1 MFKKILIANR
11 GEIACRVM
19 RTARDMGIKT
29 VAVYSE
35 ADAKAPHVKMADEA
49 VLIGPAP
56 SAESYLKG
64 DTILKVAKETGAEA
78 IHPGYGFLSENAGF
92 AEACAKAGIVF
103 IGPSPDAI
111 RAMGLKDR
119 AKALMEKAGVPVTPG
134 YHGEDQDPEHL
145 KAEANRIGYPVL
157 IKAVAGGG
165 GKGMRKV
172 DAEKDFL
179 SALESCQREA
189 SKSFGDDNVLIE
201 KFITSPRHIEVQVF
215 GDSHGNVIHLYE
227 RDCSLQRRH
236 QKVIEEA
243 PAPGMTNEVR
253 AAMTRA
259 AVDAAKAVNYSGAGT
274 VEFIVDGSGALRPD
288 GFFFMEMN
296 TRLQVEHPVTEM
308 VTGLDLVKLQLE
320 VAAGGKVPS
329 QDAITL
335 TGHAIE
341 ARLYAEDPQS
351 GFLPSIGTLEQF
363 ELNTPRFDGPSAS
376 VERQDELRASP
387 MSATGRIDTGVE
399 AGGEVSLHYD
409 PMIAKVIAW
418 RSQREDAATD
428 LAEALRKSSIAGV
441 KTNAAFLIRCLESE
455 AFLNGDVETRFIDAN
470 LEALTTPRITSE
482 IAVASGAVALIE
494 MLREPDRLASDLSS
508 FPHLVKESRR
518 GIARTVLASGRDERR
533 NGFSPWNAAGGFRLN
548 ADPRI
553 QISLSQGDQIYT
565 VRLSE
570 TGEGWQTT
578 VNETSFDFEVGYVDA
593 GRVAISL
600 LSDKVATEISV
611 DVFDGDLI
619 VKADGETQRVTEAR
633 PDALADALEAGNLVK
648 APMPGKVL
656 AVHVKPGQA
665 VSKGDALVVLEAMK
679 MEHALTAPRDGVVDS
694 VSAEAG
700 AQVGEGDAL
709 ITLAAEEDA
718 AA

>member
-1 MFKKILIANR
+1 MFKTILIANR

-19 RTARDMGIKT
+19 RTAKEMGIRT

-56 SAESYLKG
+56 SAESYLKAEK
-64 DTILKVAKETGAEA
+64 ILEVARQTGAEA

-119 AKALMEKAGVPVTPG
+119 AKALMEEAGVPVTPG
-134 YHGEDQDPEHL
+134 YHGEDQDPQHL
-145 KAEANRIGYPVL
+145 KAEADKIGYPVL

-172 DAEKDFL
+172 DDGKDFL
-179 SALESCQREA
+179 ASLESCQREA

-215 GDSHGNVIHLYE
+215 GDNHGNVIHLYE

-243 PAPGMTNEVR
+243 PAPGMTDEVR
-253 AAMTRA
+253 AAMTKA

-329 QDAITL
+329 QDDITL
-335 TGHAIE
+335 TGHSIE

-351 GFLPSIGTLEQF
+351 GFLPST
-363 ELNTPRFDGPSAS
+363 GPLK
-376 VERQDELRASP
+376 RLRLP
-387 MSATGRIDTGVE
+387 YNGQGIRVDTGVE
-399 AGGEVSLHYD
+399 EGGEVSLFYD
-409 PMIAKVIAW
+409 PMIAKVI
-418 RSQREDAATD
+418 
-428 LAEALRKSSIAGV
+428 
-441 KTNAAFLIRCLESE
+441 
-455 AFLNGDVETRFIDAN
+455 
-470 LEALTTPRITSE
+470 
-482 IAVASGAVALIE
+482 
-494 MLREPDRLASDLSS
+494 S
-508 FPHLVKESRR
+508 F
-518 GIARTVLASGRDERR
+518 ASGRQKAIARLADAIEDGVATWPVRANGAFLRRALLHPDFMAGDVSTHFIERYLDELVPQGARPEAAAVAALAALRGQAGDPWGSASGWRMNATPRR
-533 NGFSPWNAAGGFRLN
+533 RVGFEIDESEVELSIQNNGDTTCVTTPWGEVVLSGARTSRTGDISKVSWQAGN
-548 ADPRI
+548 
-553 QISLSQGDQIYT
+553 
-565 VRLSE
+565 E
-570 TGEGWQTT
+570 TRGAEVAHLGEGLL
-578 VNETSFDFEVGYVDA
+578 VLFGGE
-593 GRVAISL
+593 GRLFAWP
-600 LSDKVATEISV
+600 
-611 DVFDGDLI
+611 
-619 VKADGETQRVTEAR
+619 R
-633 PDALADALEAGNLVK
+633 PDALADALAAGNAVK

-656 AVHVKPGQA
+656 AVHVKPGQS
-665 VSKGDALVVLEAMK
+665 VTKGDPMVVLEAMK
-679 MEHALTAPRDGVVDS
+679 MEHALTAPRDGVVES

-700 AQVGEGDAL
+700 SQVGEGDAL
-709 ITLAAEEDA
+709 ITLADEAEA

>member
-35 ADAKAPHVKMADEA
+35 ADARAPHVKMADEA

-179 SALESCQREA
+179 SSLESCKREA

-215 GDSHGNVIHLYE
+215 GDNHGNVIHLFE

-243 PAPGMTNEVR
+243 PAPGMTDEVR
-253 AAMTRA
+253 AAMTKA

-274 VEFIVDGSGALRPD
+274 VEFIVDGSGALKPD

-320 VAAGGKVPS
+320 VAAGGKVPP
-329 QDAITL
+329 QDEITL
-335 TGHAIE
+335 TGHSIE

-351 GFLPSIGTLEQF
+351 GFLPST
-363 ELNTPRFDGPSAS
+363 GPLTH
-376 VERQDELRASP
+376 LRLP
-387 MSATGRIDTGVE
+387 HGGKDIRVDTGVE
-399 AGGEVSLHYD
+399 EGGEVSLHYD
-409 PMIAKVIAW
+409 PMIAKVI
-418 RSQREDAATD
+418 SFGPTREKAIDA
-428 LAEALRKSSIAGV
+428 LAEAIETGVAAWPVRANGAFLRQALIHPGFVAGDV
-441 KTNAAFLIRCLESE
+441 STHFIEQNLDALVPQGARPDAVAAAALTVLSGQSRDAWASRSGWRMNAAPRRRV
-455 AFLNGDVETRFIDAN
+455 AFEMDGERMETGIQSAGDI
-470 LEALTTPRITSE
+470 TT
-482 IAVASGAVALIE
+482 VASPWGDAALSAARVTDLGESVKVSWSAGSNTYGAEVIRRAE
-494 MLREPDRLASDLSS
+494 G
-508 FPHLVKESRR
+508 LV
-518 GIARTVLASGRDERR
+518 VLFG
-533 NGFSPWNAAGGFRLN
+533 
-548 ADPRI
+548 
-553 QISLSQGDQIYT
+553 
-565 VRLSE
+565 
-570 TGEGWQTT
+570 GEGRLFAWP
-578 VNETSFDFEVGYVDA
+578 
-593 GRVAISL
+593 
-600 LSDKVATEISV
+600 
-611 DVFDGDLI
+611 
-619 VKADGETQRVTEAR
+619 R
-633 PDALADALEAGNLVK
+633 PDALADALEAGDAVK

-665 VSKGDALVVLEAMK
+665 VSKGDPLIVLEAMK
-679 MEHALTAPRDGVVDS
+679 MEHALTAPRDGVVDA

-700 AQVGEGDAL
+700 SQVGEGDAL
-709 ITLAAEEDA
+709 ITLAAEEEA

>member
-19 RTARDMGIKT
+19 RTAKAMGIKT

-49 VLIGPAP
+49 VLIGPPP

-64 DTILKVAKETGAEA
+64 DVILKVAKETGAEA

-179 SALESCQREA
+179 SSLESCKREA

-215 GDSHGNVIHLYE
+215 GDTHGNVIHLFE

-243 PAPGMTNEVR
+243 PAPGMTDEVR
-253 AAMTRA
+253 AAMTKA
-259 AVDAAKAVNYSGAGT
+259 AVDAARAVNYSGAGT
-274 VEFIVDGSGALRPD
+274 VEFIVDGSGALKPD

-320 VAAGGKVPS
+320 VAAGGKVPA

-351 GFLPSIGTLEQF
+351 GFLPST
-363 ELNTPRFDGPSAS
+363 GPLTY
-376 VERQDELRASP
+376 LRLP
-387 MSATGRIDTGVE
+387 FNGKDVRVDTGVE
-399 AGGEVSLHYD
+399 EGGEVSLHYD
-409 PMIAKVIAW
+409 PMIAKVIGYGATREKAIETLADAIESGVAAW
-418 RSQREDAATD
+418 PVRANGGFLRAA
-428 LAEALRKSSIAGV
+428 LLHPAFIAGDV
-441 KTNAAFLIRCLESE
+441 STHFIEQNLDALVPKGARPDAVAA
-455 AFLNGDVETRFIDAN
+455 A
-470 LEALTTPRITSE
+470 ALTALAGEARDPWATRGGWRMNSAPRRRVAFEMDGERMETGVLTE
-482 IAVASGAVALIE
+482 GGVTTVASPWGDAVLSQAK
-494 MLREPDRLASDLSS
+494 ASDLGDA
-508 FPHLVKESRR
+508 VKVSWSAGHDTHGAEVIRR
-518 GIARTVLASGRDERR
+518 AEGMVVLFG
-533 NGFSPWNAAGGFRLN
+533 
-548 ADPRI
+548 
-553 QISLSQGDQIYT
+553 
-565 VRLSE
+565 
-570 TGEGWQTT
+570 GEGRLFAWP
-578 VNETSFDFEVGYVDA
+578 
-593 GRVAISL
+593 
-600 LSDKVATEISV
+600 
-611 DVFDGDLI
+611 
-619 VKADGETQRVTEAR
+619 R
-633 PDALADALEAGNLVK
+633 PDALADALEAGNAVK

-665 VSKGDALVVLEAMK
+665 VSKGDPLVVLEAMK
-679 MEHALTAPRDGVVDS
+679 MEHALTAPRDGVVDA
-694 VSAEAG
+694 VTAEAG